1 MRHIVID
8 TNVFFSALRSL
19 SGASH
24 FLMDIL
30 DKGWYVTHISVPLI
44 LEYEAVA
51 KEHQNETNLTL
62 QEIEDILDYICK
74 VATHQ
79 KIHFRYRPFAN
90 DPNDDMVAELAIN
103 AGCDTIVTFNTRN
116 FLQAKAVGIRV
127 LTPKEFLKE
136 IGALQ

>member
-8 TNVFFSALRSL
+8 TNVFFSALRSA

-24 FLMDIL
+24 FLMDTI
-30 DKGWYVTHISVPLI
+30 DKGWYIAHISVPLI
-44 LEYEAVA
+44 LEYEAIA
-51 KEHQNETNLTL
+51 KEHQSEINLTL
-62 QEIEDILDYICK
+62 QDIDDIIDYICK

-79 KIHFRYRPFAN
+79 KINFRYRPFLK

-116 FLQAKAVGIRV
+116 FNQAKAVGIRV

-136 IGALQ
+136 IGAVR